1 MNSHGKEICRQLKGI
16 RRKIAEENDIE
27 LEIPVC
33 TFEGECRGTCPRC
46 EAEVEYLERE
56 IARRLS
62 IGKAATVAGIAVTLA
77 SMTGCQTMP
86 EDNHQPEAGDIQEA
100 EAAQPQ
106 DSTDTQAASAP
117 SEPRYATPMGDIVP
131 PPPPEV
137 ELTEAELATMQLTG
151 IIDTRSEMPEYSR
164 GEQEL
169 FEDIRTLLRVP
180 QLAKEN
186 NINGIVKVAVT
197 VEADDSVSDIRV
209 VRDIGAGCGKEALRV
224 IKELPGGWKAAR
236 PDGFKPVK
244 AERIIDIEFSK
255 DSMIS
260 IIEGGAPIMRA
271 RHLGGI
277 EDEVQQQKQP
287 FLKRLFRIRITET
300 CD

>member
-1 MNSHGKEICRQLKGI
+1 
-16 RRKIAEENDIE
+16 
-27 LEIPVC
+27 
-33 TFEGECRGTCPRC
+33 
-46 EAEVEYLERE
+46 
-56 IARRLS
+56 
-62 IGKAATVAGIAVTLA
+62 
-77 SMTGCQTMP
+77 
-86 EDNHQPEAGDIQEA
+86 
-100 EAAQPQ
+100 
-106 DSTDTQAASAP
+106 
-117 SEPRYATPMGDIVP
+117 
-131 PPPPEV
+131 
-137 ELTEAELATMQLTG
+137 
-151 IIDTRSEMPEYSR
+151 MPEYSC

-236 PDGFKPVK
+236 PDGIKPVK